1 MTSPVGKQAFQPARC
16 QLCFKHKPLYQD
28 VKKKN
33 FGHGDWSYYLFCK
46 KCISH
51 RNYRAEDSWEAEG
64 DSEDLLK
71 WVEDYLWDNDKKGYQ
86 AYYEHRKSLGLS
98 AENNAYTYAYN
109 EGHSDARKTGKY
121 HPTLVADR
129 DKADFKRVLKQKE

>member
-1 MTSPVGKQAFQPARC
+1 MVCGGNCKCGGNCRCGKA
-16 QLCFKHKPLYQD
+16 
-28 VKKKN
+28 
-33 FGHGDWSYYLFCK
+33 
-46 KCISH
+46 
-51 RNYRAEDSWEAEG
+51 AEYDFSQKSAESFSAEG
-64 DSEDLLK
+64 DNQDLLK
-71 WVEDYLWDNDKKGYQ
+71 WIEDYLWDNDKKGYQ

>member
-1 MTSPVGKQAFQPARC
+1 M
-16 QLCFKHKPLYQD
+16 D
-28 VKKKN
+28 
-33 FGHGDWSYYLFCK
+33 
-46 KCISH
+46 
-51 RNYRAEDSWEAEG
+51 AEDSWEAEG